1 MLVSRAIL
9 PLAVVSIV
17 VSVVAMVAI
26 ISMVGTIIS
35 SRSVIISS
43 NHSKITRVVIALV
56 RIGWSVISISSTTIL
71 LAIIISSE
79 VMDWDHISGVVKS
92 HHLIAYRTVLFIVI

>member
-56 RIGWSVISISSTTIL
+56 RIGWSVISIPSTTIS
-71 LAIIISSE
+71 LAISSE